1 MSASNLIGTVGTI
14 APNPA
19 AYGFA
24 GFELKPLERAVMQAG
39 KPVKLGARAFDVLM
53 ALIDRRDRVV
63 SKDELFDI
71 VWPGLV
77 VEENNLQVQVSSLR
91 KLFGP
96 NVIATVPGRGYQF
109 VSPLETEAGPASAA
123 RATPHNLPQQR
134 TPFIGRAAELAR
146 CSQLLRDTRLLTLTG
161 IGGSGKTRLALQL
174 AQQQLEA
181 FSDGVWFV
189 DLAPLQ
195 EAERVAGPLA
205 TALGVREVAGTP
217 LIARLAEHLADRR
230 VLVVLDN
237 CEHVIDAVAGLAE
250 TLLARCGELS
260 FLVTS
265 REGLGLAGEQIFSVR
280 PLSLPA
286 TDDLAAM
293 NASEAVRLFVDRA
306 RLALPDLVLD
316 ERNAAAIADICRRLD
331 GIALALELAAARAS
345 MLSFDEIR
353 ARLDDRFRLLTGG
366 SRSLPRQQTLRAAMQ
381 WSHDLL
387 SPAEQR
393 MFRQLAVFAG
403 GWTLAAA
410 ARIADVADEY
420 DVLELLTRLH
430 DKSLVQVD
438 RDAAGKPRYWMLET
452 VRQYAQ
458 ERLNESGE
466 SDVVRTRHLHYFVAL
481 AEQAASEMTGPG
493 EGAWMARLRLE
504 QENLMAAYAWAEHAP
519 DAESALR
526 LVASLRHYLA
536 NSDQIVCGYRMACSA
551 LALDGAGVGESPRA
565 KTLLA
570 VSKFAYFLGKYA
582 DALRYAEQA
591 LKLARLAGDADL
603 SLTALRWLAT
613 AFYATGDHERAR
625 RYLEEVRDT
634 ARAAGKHAELSAT
647 LIGLGEIHRATGNV
661 AQAVACYEESL
672 ALDRAAQS
680 SRGIANGLGNLARA
694 LVLLDELERARVAA
708 LECMQVAEAAGQR
721 ATCACSLDPVAG
733 LAESL
738 GDSERAARYYGA
750 ANAFRRESGTLREP
764 VDQVFIDALIART
777 KTALGTTAFAAAK
790 DAGAAMTFE
799 EAIADAQHW
808 LARAAH

>member
-1 MSASNLIGTVGTI
+1 MSASNQIGTIGTT

-91 KLFGP
+91 KLLGP
-96 NVIATVPGRGYQF
+96 NVIATIPGRGYQF
-109 VSPLETEAGPASAA
+109 VSPLETAVGPAPAA
-123 RATPHNLPQQR
+123 RATVHNLPQQR

-146 CSQLLRDTRLLTLTG
+146 CTGLLRDTRLLTLTG
-161 IGGSGKTRLALQL
+161 IGGCGKTRLALQL

-181 FSDGVWFV
+181 FPDGVWFV
-189 DLAPLQ
+189 DLASLQ
-195 EAERVAGPLA
+195 DAERVAGPLA
-205 TALGVREVAGTP
+205 TVLDVREVTGTP
-217 LIARLAEHLADRR
+217 LITRIAAHLADRR

-250 TLLARCGELS
+250 TLLARCAGPK
-260 FLVTS
+260 FVVTS
-265 REGLGLAGEQIFSVR
+265 REGLGLAGEQIFPVR

-306 RLALPDLVLD
+306 RLAIPDLVLD
-316 ERNAAAIADICRRLD
+316 ERNAAAIGDICRRLD

-366 SRSLPRQQTLRAAMQ
+366 SRSLPRQQTLRATMQ

-387 SPAEQR
+387 SPAEKKL
-393 MFRQLAVFAG
+393 FRQLAVFAG

-410 ARIADVADEY
+410 ARIVDAADEY
-420 DVLELLTRLH
+420 EALELLTRLH
-430 DKSLVQVD
+430 DKSLVQVE
-438 RDAAGKPRYWMLET
+438 RDAAAQPRYRMLET

-466 SDVVRTRHLHYFVAL
+466 SDAVRTRHLHYFVAL
-481 AEQAASEMTGPG
+481 AEQAAKELAGPD

-504 QENLMAAYAWAEHAP
+504 QENLLAAHAWAEHAP
-519 DAESALR
+519 DAEAALR
-526 LVASLRHYLA
+526 LVDALRVYLL
-536 NSDQIVCGYRMACSA
+536 NSDQTVCGYRLARSA
-551 LALDGAGVGESPRA
+551 LALDGAGLKARCA
-565 KTLLA
+565 ALLA
-570 VSKFAYFLGKYA
+570 VGRFAFALGRYTEAAEDVKQA
-582 DALRYAEQA
+582 LALAQSCGDDDLALRA
-591 LKLARLAGDADL
+591 LLQSACATNTAGDL
-603 SLTALRWLAT
+603 P
-613 AFYATGDHERAR
+613 RAR
-625 RYLEEVRDT
+625 KRYEEVCDIAR
-634 ARAAGKHAELSAT
+634 AKGHNRELSAALNGLGEVHRAAGDLA
-647 LIGLGEIHRATGNV
+647 R
-661 AQAVACYEESL
+661 AVACYEESV
-672 ALDRAAQS
+672 ALDRMAQS
-680 SRGIANGLGNLARA
+680 GCGIATGLGNLARA
-694 LVLLDELERARVAA
+694 LVLLDQLERARVAA
-708 LECMQVAEAAGQR
+708 LECMQIGEAAGQR
-721 ATCACSLDPVAG
+721 STCACSLDPIAG

-750 ANAFRRESGTLREP
+750 ANALRRESGTLREP
-764 VDQVFIDALIART
+764 VDQEFIDALIMRT
-777 KTALGTTAFAAAK
+777 QAALGAAAFAAAEA
-790 DAGAAMTFE
+790 DGAAMSYE
-799 EAIADAQHW
+799 EAIADAQQW